1 LKRHAEKVCHN
12 SNSSP
17 IVEEMPM
24 FPQADAP
31 KTHDLTGSIG
41 ADRAAIPECPDYLD
55 AVGKEK
61 WTELCE
67 VLAEI
72 GLLSEADRDVMAMYC
87 SAFSQWREADGMIK
101 KSGLIIKTPGSVG
114 PNPCVDI
121 AANAK
126 REILHYSA
134 LLGLDPT
141 SRSRFRVGRKPLGVT
156 DHGR

>member
-1 LKRHAEKVCHN
+1 
-12 SNSSP
+12 
-17 IVEEMPM
+17 M
-24 FPQADAP
+24 FSLADP
-31 KTHDLTGSIG
+31 LKTHDLSGSLPS
-41 ADRAAIPECPDYLD
+41 DRAAVPDCPDFLD
-55 AVGKEK
+55 AVAKAK
-61 WTELCE
+61 WAELCE
-67 VLAEI
+67 VLGEM

-87 SAFSQWREADGMIK
+87 SAYSQWREADGMVK
-101 KSGLIIKTPGSVG
+101 KSGLIIKTAGSVG
-114 PNPCVDI
+114 ANPCVEI